1 MGQDPIPLFMIR
13 RFIRMSE
20 ILLEARNINK
30 YYGGVIALSNLNFVI
45 KKGEVHCL
53 VGENG
58 SGKSTLVKII
68 TGVVQPE
75 PGAEIIIDG
84 VKFTHLTPLEAFK
97 NGIQV
102 VHQDFSLF
110 PNLSVAENISIAQ
123 YIKKFK
129 PVNWK
134 EINSIAK
141 ETMNKLGINLSLNVP
156 VNMLSIADQQLVAI
170 CRSLASEAKLIIMD
184 EPTSSLTREE
194 VEHLF
199 KIIKDLK
206 NQGISILF
214 ISHKLDEVLEIG
226 EVITVLRDGKKIA
239 TVNRDEVDKQK
250 LTFLMTGKEV
260 VFSKNQYKSFENNV
274 VLEVKGLY
282 KKGQFSDINFKLN
295 KGEVLGIIG
304 PLGSGKTE
312 LALSLFGMNPP
323 DKGEIYLQGKRVK
336 FNSNIDAIKNGI
348 GYVPEDR
355 LNQGLVLNHSVEN
368 NIVITILSKLL
379 NRFRLIDS
387 LKKRNI
393 SEDAIKRFNIKCHS
407 LDAPVKSLS
416 GGNQQKVVIA
426 KWFLTLPKI
435 LILDGPTV
443 GVDVL
448 AKNSIYETIKEL
460 VSHGV
465 SIILISDEIYE
476 VLNNCNRILIMKKG
490 KIVDM
495 LYSEEITEEEL
506 YQKVW
511 SKEDKLKVL

>member
-1 MGQDPIPLFMIR
+1 
-13 RFIRMSE
+13 MSE

-141 ETMNKLGINLSLNVP
+141 ETINKLGINLSLNVP

-282 KKGQFSDINFKLN
+282 KKGQFSDINFELN

-368 NIVITILSKLL
+368 NIVITILSKIL

-393 SEDAIKRFNIKCHS
+393 SEDAIKRFNNKCHS

-416 GGNQQKVVIA
+416 GGNQQKVVLA
-426 KWFLTLPKI
+426 KWLATNPRI
-435 LILDGPTV
+435 LILDEPTR
-443 GVDVL
+443 GVDVG
-448 AKNSIYETIKEL
+448 AKVAIYNLINKL
-460 VSHGV
+460 VQEGYG
-465 SIILISDEIYE
+465 IILISSEMPE
-476 VLNNCNRILIMKKG
+476 VIGMSDRILVMHEGRLVGSLTRKDATQERILSLALGRGHLVK
-490 KIVDM
+490 
-495 LYSEEITEEEL
+495 S
-506 YQKVW
+506 
-511 SKEDKLKVL
+511 